1 MTVEAT
7 AAVTT
12 VTVYIAKMYQ
22 GTRSV
27 SRAGIER
34 KDGETCVDY
43 IRSRHAAALPRAPG
57 GVWILMRRDNQDMQN
72 DGELLWLEDVTSGR
86 GEVWWIGVR

>member
-1 MTVEAT
+1 MAAAT
-7 AAVTT
+7 ATAV
-12 VTVYIAKMYQ
+12 VVYNGKMYQ
-22 GTRSV
+22 GSPNV
-27 SRAGIER
+27 SCADIER